1 MKTLLDATRSRNI
14 EIFLPTFP
22 YALGAMAEALNKQL
36 NVVTETS
43 DLGLDHI
50 IALKRWVHI
59 RTKVRIL

>member
-22 YALGAMAEALNKQL
+22 YPLGSMAEDLNKKL
-36 NVVTETS
+36 NVLTETS

-50 IALKRWVHI
+50 IALKR
-59 RTKVRIL
+59 

>member
-22 YALGAMAEALNKQL
+22 YPLGSMAEDLNKKL
-36 NVVTETS
+36 NVLTETS

-50 IALKRWVHI
+50 IALKRCVH
-59 RTKVRIL
+59 V